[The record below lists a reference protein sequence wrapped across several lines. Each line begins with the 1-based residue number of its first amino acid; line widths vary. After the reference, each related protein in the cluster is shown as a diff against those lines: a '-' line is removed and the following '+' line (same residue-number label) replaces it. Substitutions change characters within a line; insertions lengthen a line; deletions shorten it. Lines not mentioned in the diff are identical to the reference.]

1 MQLPQLKDADR
12 YTGLYIVDFG
22 DKSSVGFTADE
33 VAGLL
38 ESEKFKDIKVYKI
51 YNAYPDGR
59 MELKGVSNETFGL
72 EAGMFF
78 YEFDRVVAEADFKSL
93 VNSAV
98 SAAVPG
104 RAKVHLAKY
113 SDEKFVTAIIYPAE
127 YNEEFSK
134 WLLDIDYKTAGPTE
148 GGIGAVKRYYDDSPE
163 ILDRQR
169 LLAKGQIE
177 SKTGKELLAATTRAV
192 VR

>member
-1 MQLPQLKDADR
+1 MQLPQIKNPDR

-22 DKSSVGFTADE
+22 DHSGVGFTADE

-38 ESEKFKDIKVYKI
+38 ESERFKDVKVYKI

-59 MELKGVSNETFGL
+59 MELKGVPSGIFQL

-78 YEFDRVVAEADFKSL
+78 YEFDQIVADGDFKSL
-93 VNSAV
+93 ISSAV
-98 SAAVPG
+98 SIAVPG

-113 SDEKFVTAIIYPAE
+113 NDEKFVTALIYPAE
-127 YNEEFSK
+127 YNEEFSR

-148 GGIGAVKRYYDDSPE
+148 GGIEAVKRYYEDSPK
-163 ILDRQR
+163 ILEKHQ
-169 LLAKGQIE
+169 LLASQKFE
-177 SKTGKELLAATTRAV
+177 SKTGVELLAATKMAV